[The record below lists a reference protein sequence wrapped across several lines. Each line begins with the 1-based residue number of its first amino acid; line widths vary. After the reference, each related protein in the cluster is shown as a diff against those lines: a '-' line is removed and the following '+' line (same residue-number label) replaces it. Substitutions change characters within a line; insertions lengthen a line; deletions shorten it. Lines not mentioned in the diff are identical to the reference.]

1 MSVDQANI
9 RMLRALSYS
18 MQRQSEQSPKDKES
32 LIVFHVLSRLTWAL
46 QSAADDLQSAQDRA
60 NSGK

>member
-46 QSAADDLQSAQDRA
+46 Q
-60 NSGK
+60 

>member
-18 MQRQSEQSPKDKES
+18 MQRQAEQSPKDKES
-32 LIVFHVLSRLTWAL
+32 VDVFHILSRLTWAL
-46 QSAADDLQSAQDRA
+46 QSAADDLQRQQDDGLA
-60 NSGK
+60 LK